1 MLIASCSGASTGSG
15 FEKNGAANNNADGDA
30 GSGGG
35 IGGGSLNGNDGGTQA
50 DAGGASFFYVH
61 TSTTLYS
68 MDPNNITAA
77 PVSIGAFD
85 CIGGGGSNASSM
97 TDIAVAKDGSL
108 YGVSEKAAYPLTIT
122 GSTVHCAATWPLPNT
137 HANFYGLTVAPEGT
151 VAAQEVLIAADD
163 GGNLFQ
169 IDATTGNTT
178 QVGTFGTDT
187 TSGLAWGLSG
197 DIVFLANS
205 GSPIGFATV
214 RTCTSTSSSSCQ
226 KTDTLIQ
233 IDVTQV
239 KAGTQSTL
247 KVVSG
252 AVNKGSW
259 CTNPASPASFGSMF
273 GIAAYEDKVYGF
285 SNKGDVVEIH
295 NTDGSG
301 CLVNSYTSMAFDG
314 AGVSTVAPV
323 IAPPPR

>member
-1 MLIASCSGASTGSG
+1 MN
-15 FEKNGAANNNADGDA
+15 NGANSDG
-30 GSGGG
+30 GPVGNGVGGG
-35 IGGGSLNGNDGGTQA
+35 GPLSGNDSGVSG
-50 DAGGASFFYVH
+50 DGGGASFFYVH

-77 PVSIGAFD
+77 PVSIGTFD

-151 VAAQEVLIAADD
+151 VAAQEVLIAADN

-187 TSGLAWGLSG
+187 TSSLPWGLSG
-197 DIVFLANS
+197 DIVFLANG

-214 RTCTSTSSSSCQ
+214 RTCTSASSSSCQ

-233 IDVTQV
+233 IDVTLV

-252 AVNKGSW
+252 PVNKGSW

-273 GIAAYEDKVYGF
+273 GIAAYQDKVYGF

-301 CLVNSYTSMAFDG
+301 CLVNSYASMAFDG
-314 AGVSTVAPV
+314 AGVSTLAPV
-323 IAPPPR
+323 VAPPPR